1 MSMKIRKTTA
11 LIITAFFLFIG
22 SSFAQNSKKEQ
33 GAKALTDTMK
43 TQLSLND
50 DQYKQVYAINL
61 DFISKVAAVKQDG
74 DSKMAKFKKLKAMD
88 EDRDAALQKILTD
101 DQFKDFQDFKQENR
115 KEMKARFRKQ

>member
-1 MSMKIRKTTA
+1 MNRKTTA

-22 SSFAQNSKKEQ
+22 SSFAQDSRKDQ

-50 DQYKQVYAINL
+50 DQYKQVYDINL
-61 DFISKVAAVKQDG
+61 DFISKVASVKQDG
-74 DSKMAKFKKLKAMD
+74 DSKMAKFKKLKSID
-88 EDRDAALQKILTD
+88 GDRDAALKKVLTD
-101 DQFKDFQDFKQENR
+101 DQFKDFQAYKQENR